1 MLYTEATTDEYPAAR
16 GDTSPPGSMH
26 GDVLVV
32 SGDPRFEERALG
44 MLRGSWRA
52 AVGSCSAL
60 IAGSLLTSDVIVLDP
75 HGQRRSLERV
85 IDAIARIRLRPSVV
99 LALRRPADLEVA
111 VRRSIGAVAVDVPED
126 VFRDAVLRTHRA
138 QRAPRR

>member
-1 MLYTEATTDEYPAAR
+1 MLFTELPTDEYPAAESAAA
-16 GDTSPPGSMH
+16 SPLH

-32 SGDPRFEERALG
+32 SGDPEFQERALG
-44 MLRGSWRA
+44 VLGGAGWRA
-52 AVGSCSAL
+52 AVGACSAL

-75 HGQRRSLERV
+75 IGQRRVLERA

-99 LALRRPADLEVA
+99 LALRRPSDLEVA
-111 VRRSIGAVAVDVPED
+111 VRRSIGAVGIDVPDD